1 MSFIKELALIK
12 RWIDF
17 KILGRV
23 KDQRVFV
30 LDNFLPE
37 KEFTHIKNIALQ
49 AKEEFFR
56 EKSSF
61 RSGAALGLHEL
72 KKSTCSPIVDA
83 LIKPTILKKV
93 QQRTK
98 IHNLKFVSPEDR
110 NQISLLYYRFGDGID
125 WHFDGN
131 IYLGQRWAGIYTLHE
146 KTGERSKLELEI
158 NKKMV
163 TFKSLS
169 NTLILF
175 QADQIRH
182 RVKTLLKDEE
192 RLVVNL
198 LFSPNP
204 EISKN
209 PIFRFYQS
217 MVNKIFYGK
226 TDR

>member
-1 MSFIKELALIK
+1 MNFIKELALIK

-17 KILGRV
+17 RFLGRP

-30 LDNFLPE
+30 LDNFLLE
-37 KEFTHIKNIALQ
+37 EEFNHIKNIAFKG
-49 AKEEFFR
+49 KEEFFR
-56 EKSSF
+56 DKSSF

-72 KKSTCSPIVDA
+72 KKSSCALIVETLINPIV
-83 LIKPTILKKV
+83 LKKV
-93 QQRTK
+93 QERT
-98 IHNLKFVSPEDR
+98 HLHDLKFVSPEDR
-110 NQISLLYYRFGDGID
+110 NQISLLYYHSGDGID
-125 WHFDGN
+125 WHCDGN

-146 KTGERSKLELEI
+146 KTGEKSKLELEI
-158 NKKMV
+158 NKKMR

-182 RVKTLLKDEE
+182 RVKTLHQNEE

-204 EISKN
+204 IMSKN
-209 PIFRFYQS
+209 PIFRLYQS
-217 MVNKIFYGK
+217 MVNKVFYGK
-226 TDR
+226 RN